1 MKKENIITINQTHQ
15 ETDFNWAIKR
25 YLPNFKDGK
34 PTIIGTQFP
43 WKKIFDDEKS
53 LEETVQT
60 ITDLFNDFAKDDFFK
75 SINYTP
81 QYRDIFLLKASLVS
95 SYYWIEFIFTKDK
108 WNLKRKRYSWEQESF
123 IFSLGNNLNN
133 DFIVSKIDYK
143 VSSESYDMEKW
154 LENFNKR
161 KFKLPIYID
170 EESFENSNYI
180 FHYGTS
186 EGFRADFSHRNVD
199 LIIDEDFDY
208 FLHINSNEYPET
220 LRKAMDYIQQGQTP
234 QKIVFQ
240 LLKIISENNEYQ
252 SYGRSLRDI
261 PLRNFMFK
269 IDNKARLSRIFVVME
284 DKNSDLKRLEKLKD
298 IIEEWVDKI
307 IEFQKQN

>member
-1 MKKENIITINQTHQ
+1 MEKENIITINQTNQ
-15 ETDFNWAIKR
+15 EAEFNWAIKR

-34 PTIIGTQFP
+34 PAIIGMQFP
-43 WKKIFDDEKS
+43 WKRIFDDEKS
-53 LEETVQT
+53 LEETLQA
-60 ITDLFNDFAKDDFFK
+60 IANLFNDFTKGDFFK

-108 WNLKRKRYSWEQESF
+108 WNLKTKGYSWEQESF
-123 IFSLGNNLNN
+123 IFSLGNNQNH

-154 LENFNKR
+154 LKNLNK
-161 KFKLPIYID
+161 KKIKLPIYID

-186 EGFRADFSHRNVD
+186 EGFRTNFSHRTVD
-199 LIIDEDFDY
+199 LLIDEEFDY
-208 FLHINSNEYPET
+208 FLHINYNESPET
-220 LRKAMDYIQQGQTP
+220 LRKEIDYIQQGQTP

-252 SYGRSLRDI
+252 AYGRSLRDI

-269 IDNKARLSRIFVVME
+269 IDNKAHLSRIFVIME
-284 DKNSDLKRLEKLKD
+284 DKNSDLKRLEKLKN